1 VIPYFSPDPS
11 FDALFPGGRP
21 FFRPG
26 PPLPADEDLS
36 LHIADWLRGELEGP
50 GNRVVVEVQNGVVIL
65 EGLVATRALRD
76 LLHRLVWR
84 VPGVADVCN
93 RLTTWEDERRR
104 QAGS

>member
-1 VIPYFSPDPS
+1 VP
-11 FDALFPGGRP
+11 
-21 FFRPG
+21 
-26 PPLPADEDLS
+26 
-36 LHIADWLRGELEGP
+36 ADWLRGELEGP
-50 GNRVVVEVQNGVVIL
+50 GNGVVVEVQNGVVIL
-65 EGLVATRALRD
+65 EGLVATRALHD